1 MKQTQLNS
9 KSINLK
15 AIAAIICISFIA
27 IFTGLIAATGS
38 PVLVALL
45 VGLIAGVALLWVPSA
60 SVWMLLVL
68 GLLSGFFI
76 SLFPILNK
84 LPWALTLLSMLL
96 LLPVILKFIEHKNI
110 PTFIWIAFVFMC
122 YSLLVSFIQWDSF
135 SQLIAGFKR
144 YFQMYG
150 LMFALALLAFKPEDY
165 KQWLKLMLII
175 ALMQLPFALFEFFVL
190 VGMRGG
196 HGGAEATDV
205 VAGTLGANIEGGS
218 ASAEMAAFLIMA
230 MAFLIARWKE
240 GLIDRFKTILFGI
253 ICLLPLGLGET
264 KIVILLLPIAW
275 LILMRDDIKKH
286 TGRFILQLFIL
297 LLVTSLFGFLYL
309 GLNKA
314 SVSSMTN
321 LDVLNQTL
329 SYNVGKQGYGNYL
342 LNRTT
347 VIGFWWKNQSLGDPL
362 GMLLGH
368 GLGSS
373 YFSPG
378 NAVAGNIAIQYIGY
392 GIDLTSASSLL
403 WDTGLL
409 GFALFLIIFITAWAA
424 AGKLRK
430 NSSYADVRAD
440 ASAIQACI
448 IILVMFTFFDN
459 TLVNILSFEL
469 IYAFVLGYL
478 GYLVCKERSSATP
491 LAPFSDG

>member
-1 MKQTQLNS
+1 MNVKGF
-9 KSINLK
+9 NLK
-15 AIAAIICISFIA
+15 VIAAIFFVSFIA
-27 IFTGLIAATGS
+27 IFTGLIAATGN

-45 VGLIAGVALLWVPSA
+45 VGLIVGIAMLWAPNI
-60 SVWMLLVL
+60 SVWMILVL

-76 SLFPILNK
+76 SLFPIFNK

-96 LLPVILKFIEHKNI
+96 MLPVILKFVTHKNI
-110 PTFIWIAFVFMC
+110 PVFIWIAFIFML

-150 LMFALALLAFKPEDY
+150 LMFALALLAFKFEDH
-165 KQWLKLMLII
+165 KRWLKLMLII
-175 ALMQLPFALFEFFVL
+175 ALIQLPFALFEYFVL
-190 VGMRGG
+190 IGMRGG
-196 HGGAEATDV
+196 HGGAEASDV
-205 VAGTLGANIEGGS
+205 VAGTLGANLEGGS
-218 ASAEMAAFLIMA
+218 ASAQMAAFLIMT
-230 MAFLIARWKE
+230 MAFLVARWKE
-240 GLIDRFKTILFGI
+240 GLIDRSKTILFVV

-286 TGRFILQLFIL
+286 TGRFTLQLFAL
-297 LLVTSLFGFLYL
+297 LLVTTFFGFLYL
-309 GLNKA
+309 GLNKSA
-314 SVSSMTN
+314 AINMTN

-329 SYNVGKQGYGNYL
+329 NYNVGKKGYGNYL

-347 VIGFWWKNQSLGDPL
+347 VISFWWLNQSWNDPL
-362 GMLLGH
+362 GLLLGH

-373 YFSPG
+373 YFSPS
-378 NAVAGNIAIQYIGY
+378 NAVAGNIAVQFIGY

-409 GFALFLIIFITAWAA
+409 GFALFLIIFISAWVTA
-424 AGKLRK
+424 GRLRK
-430 NSSYADVRAD
+430 KSSFADVRAD
-440 ASAIQACI
+440 ATAIQACI
-448 IILVMFTFFDN
+448 FILAMFAFFDN
-459 TLVNILSFEL
+459 ALVNILSFEL

-478 GYLVCKERSSATP
+478 GYLACKERSSITHEVP
-491 LAPFSDG
+491 ININ